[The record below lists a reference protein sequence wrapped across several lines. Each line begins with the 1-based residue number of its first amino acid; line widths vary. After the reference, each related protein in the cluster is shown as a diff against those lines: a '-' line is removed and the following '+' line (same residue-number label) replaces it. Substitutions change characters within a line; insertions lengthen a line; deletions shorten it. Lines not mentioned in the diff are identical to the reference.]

1 VASQLYGYSS
11 ETNTPSNEKGNPFM
25 TKKPKEQP
33 GEEAEKEWCPIC
45 GPIEKNKEKPGF
57 CIRCGYH
64 TRPLSNP
71 E

>member
-1 VASQLYGYSS
+1 MPKQ
-11 ETNTPSNEKGNPFM
+11 
-25 TKKPKEQP
+25 PKENQSEP
-33 GEEAEKEWCPIC
+33 EKEWCPMC

-57 CIRCGYH
+57 CKVCGYH